1 MINGPP
7 VECGMMNVQTKNG
20 KIVGETGKWIVDSQK
35 LSAAAKSKQIALS
48 ESIAFQNALNFVG
61 ANVYKWENADEENML
76 KASSNSDLATYMP
89 KGEKVYYSQPTDE
102 NLSDLKL
109 AYKFDIYAEE
119 PLSRQYVFVDAQS
132 GEILGTE
139 QLIHETNAPGTAVTG
154 YSGTQTKQRLLKRGA
169 VLILGNIEEASDQIE
184 ISQLFFAKCFHHFN
198 PSVFIVQTG
207 NVVEVFS
214 TRVKEF
220 LFSFNRNF
228 F

>member
-1 MINGPP
+1 
-7 VECGMMNVQTKNG
+7 MNVQTKNG
-20 KIVGETGKWIVDSQK
+20 KIVGKTGKWIVDSQK
-35 LSAAAKSKQIALS
+35 LSAATKTKQTALS

-61 ANVYKWENADEENML
+61 AKVYKWENADEENMF

-154 YSGTQTKQRLLKRGA
+154 YSGTQKKQRLLKRGA
-169 VLILGNIEEASDQIE
+169 AMILWTIEEVSDQIE
-184 ISQLFFAKCFHHFN
+184 IS
-198 PSVFIVQTG
+198 
-207 NVVEVFS
+207 
-214 TRVKEF
+214 
-220 LFSFNRNF
+220 
-228 F
+228 